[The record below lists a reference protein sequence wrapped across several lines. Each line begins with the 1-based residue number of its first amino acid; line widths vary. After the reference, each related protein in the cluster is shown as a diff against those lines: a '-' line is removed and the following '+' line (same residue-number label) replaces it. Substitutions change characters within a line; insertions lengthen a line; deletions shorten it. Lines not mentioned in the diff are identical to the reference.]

1 MGKHCKIVDKAIA
14 YCSGFILQVPWD
26 ARYIWTGAGWS
37 VESKKKQLCTLINF
51 KLKNYFITGIITYS
65 LLKHFH

>member
-37 VESKKKQLCTLINF
+37 VESKKN
-51 KLKNYFITGIITYS
+51 NYA
-65 LLKHFH
+65 H